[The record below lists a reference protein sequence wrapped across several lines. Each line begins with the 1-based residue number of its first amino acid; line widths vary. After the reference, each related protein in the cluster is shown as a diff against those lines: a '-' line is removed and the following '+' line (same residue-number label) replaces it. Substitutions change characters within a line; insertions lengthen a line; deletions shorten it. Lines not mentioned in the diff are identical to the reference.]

1 MTSKKFKSALRVL
14 CVIFLTVIEVAAIY
28 QILIHLT

>member
-14 CVIFLTVIEVAAIY
+14 CIIALVFALSVSIVET
-28 QILIHLT
+28 LIHLI

>member
-14 CVIFLTVIEVAAIY
+14 CIIALVFALATSIVEVLA
-28 QILIHLT
+28 HLA